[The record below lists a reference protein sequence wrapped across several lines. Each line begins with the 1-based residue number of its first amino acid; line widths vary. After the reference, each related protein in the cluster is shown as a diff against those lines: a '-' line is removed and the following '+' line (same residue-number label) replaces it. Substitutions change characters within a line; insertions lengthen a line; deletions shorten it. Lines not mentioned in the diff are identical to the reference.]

1 MKMICQNMTCG
12 EMMMKELKR
21 KQLNH
26 HQNLKSTPLNDP
38 EVNPD
43 PEIGT
48 ARDLEV
54 HQVPAR
60 TPQDPVAEVVG
71 PEIEGAPRDPARG
84 REEGKVAEDT
94 PAPLA
99 AVHGD
104 AQGRGPGEE
113 EEVREASNDQGPAQ
127 PPAATV
133 PGPGHE
139 DQTMEGGIGQG
150 RGDTKTRHLFV
161 QLQCRTSFIEI

>member
-1 MKMICQNMTCG
+1 MPSQRLSLETPKCN
-12 EMMMKELKR
+12 
-21 KQLNH
+21 LN
-26 HQNLKSTPLNDP
+26 LS
-38 EVNPD
+38 
-43 PEIGT
+43 
-48 ARDLEV
+48 V

-104 AQGRGPGEE
+104 AQGLG
-113 EEVREASNDQGPAQ
+113 
-127 PPAATV
+127 TV
-133 PGPGHE
+133 KLRNTE
-139 DQTMEGGIGQG
+139 YDFTLSIYLST
-150 RGDTKTRHLFV
+150 DHLDLVF
-161 QLQCRTSFIEI
+161 C